1 LREVLAKVTVDSKTR
16 QIRDLSLLQKRFRF
30 KCKRCATFCCRLGGP
45 KLTRNDIERI
55 EEAGYHV
62 KDFLEL
68 ANSEFKGMP
77 VMRSSLKNREDG
89 ACIFLKFDAKQ
100 NRYECSIYDLRPI
113 LCRLYPFDFDRIGTD
128 SIVLKFIPCCRGLN
142 NPDGKLVDER
152 FINKHLLAPLLERLE
167 TEW

>member
-1 LREVLAKVTVDSKTR
+1 MREVLAKITVDSKTR

-45 KLTRNDIERI
+45 KLTRKDIERI
-55 EEAGYHV
+55 EEAGYRV
-62 KDFLEL
+62 KDFLEP

-77 VMRSSLKNREDG
+77 VMRGSLKNREDG
-89 ACIFLKFDAKQ
+89 ACVFLKFDAKQ
-100 NRYECSIYDLRPI
+100 SRYECSIYDFRPI

-142 NPDGKLVDER
+142 NPDEKLVDER
-152 FINKHLLAPLLERLE
+152 FINKHLLAPLLEAIGLF
-167 TEW
+167 

>member
-1 LREVLAKVTVDSKTR
+1 MDSKTR

-62 KDFLEL
+62 KDFLEP
-68 ANSEFKGMP
+68 ANSEFKAMP
-77 VMRSSLKNREDG
+77 FTRGSLKNREDG

-113 LCRLYPFDFDRIGTD
+113 LCRLYPFDFDRVGTN

-142 NPDGKLVDER
+142 NLDGKLVDER
-152 FINKHLLAPLLERLE
+152 FINKHLLAPLLEAIDYSKRE
-167 TEW
+167 F

>member
-1 LREVLAKVTVDSKTR
+1 LSEVLAKITVDSKAR

-45 KLTRNDIERI
+45 KLTRKDVKRI
-55 EEAGYHV
+55 EEAGYCV
-62 KDFLEL
+62 KDFLEPT
-68 ANSEFKGMP
+68 NSELKSISFTYG
-77 VMRSSLKNREDG
+77 SLKNREDG

-100 NRYECSIYDLRPI
+100 NHYECSIYDSRPI
-113 LCRLYPFDFDRIGTD
+113 LCRLYPFDFERVGPD

-142 NPDGKLVDER
+142 NLDGELVDER
-152 FINKHLLAPLLERLE
+152 FITKNLLAALLERLE